1 MIINTGMRTDIPAFY
16 SEWLM
21 NRIRVGFVC
30 VRNPY
35 YRLQVSKYSL
45 SPDVVDCLAFC
56 TKNPY
61 PMIKYLDELKEKYNM
76 FWFVTITPYGKDL
89 EPNVPPLEKVIE
101 DFKILSDKIGKKAVA
116 LRYDPILI
124 NEEFSVEKHVEIFD
138 LLANSLKG
146 YTEDVTIS
154 FLDLY
159 EKVKR
164 NAPDIRP
171 PTREEQKQ
179 IAKEFVR
186 IGKENNMV
194 IHGCCENPNLKE
206 VGIDIEG
213 CMSQKIVEKAIG
225 FNLKAPRGQSKRIVT
240 NGSKGGTKDITIS
253 DKGKS
258 ICNCLMG
265 NDIGAYNSCMHLC
278 KYCYA
283 NFNKTLVQENY
294 KLHNPNS
301 PFLIGESTTEDKV
314 TDAKQ
319 KSWRIDNELEQVTL
333 F

>member
-1 MIINTGMRTDIPAFY
+1 MIINTGMRTDIPGFY

-21 NRIRVGFVC
+21 NRIHDGYVY

-35 YRLQVSKYSL
+35 NRLQVSKYSL
-45 SPDVVDCLAFC
+45 SPDIVDCLAFC
-56 TKNPY
+56 SKNPY
-61 PMIKYLDELKEKYNM
+61 PMLKYIDELKEKYNM

-89 EPNVPPLEKVIE
+89 EPNVPSYEKVIE
-101 DFKILSDKIGKKAVA
+101 DFKTLSNKIGKNAVA

-124 NEEFSVEKHVEIFD
+124 NEEYTVKKHIEMFD
-138 LLANSLKG
+138 KFAKCLKG

-164 NAPDIRP
+164 NAPDIKV
-171 PTREEQKQ
+171 PTNEQQIK

-186 IGKENNMV
+186 IGKENNMI
-194 IHGCCENPNLKE
+194 IHGCCENPKLKE
-206 VGIDIEG
+206 FGVDITG

-225 FNLKAPRGQSKRIVT
+225 FKLNAPGGQSKRIVT
-240 NGSKGGTKDITIS
+240 
-253 DKGKS
+253 DKVKN

-265 NDIGAYNSCMHLC
+265 NDIGDYNSCMHLC

-283 NFNKTLVQENY
+283 NFNKELVKENY

-301 PFLIGESTTEDKV
+301 PFLIGESLLEDKV
-314 TDAKQ
+314 TQAKQ
-319 KSWRIDNELEQVTL
+319 KSWKIDNEIEQVTL

>member
-21 NRIRVGFVC
+21 NRVREGFVY

-56 TKNPY
+56 TKNPH
-61 PMIKYLDELKEKYNM
+61 PMIKYIDELKEKYNM
-76 FWFVTITPYGKDL
+76 FWFVTITPYGKEL
-89 EPNVPPLEKVIE
+89 EPNVPPFKKVIE
-101 DFKILSDKIGKKAVA
+101 DFKILSNKIGKNAVA

-124 NEEFSVEKHVEIFD
+124 NEEYSVEKHIEMFD
-138 LLANSLKG
+138 LFAKSLKG

-171 PTREEQKQ
+171 PTNEEQKL

-206 VGIDIEG
+206 VGIDITG
-213 CMSQKIVEKAIG
+213 CMSQEIIEKAIG
-225 FNLKAPRGQSKRIVT
+225 FYLKAPNRQSKRIVT
-240 NGSKGGTKDITIS
+240 NENEEVIKDITLS
-253 DKGKS
+253 NKGKP

-283 NFNKTLVQENY
+283 NFNKTLVQDNY

-301 PFLIGESTTEDKV
+301 PFLIEESTAEDRVTEV
-314 TDAKQ
+314 KQ
-319 KSWRIDNELEQVTL
+319 KSWKIENKFEQVTL

>member
-21 NRIRVGFVC
+21 NRIREGFVY

-61 PMIKYLDELKEKYNM
+61 PMIKYVDELKEKYNM

-89 EPNVPPLEKVIE
+89 EPNVPPFETVIQ
-101 DFKILSDKIGKKAVA
+101 DFKILSNKIGKNAVA

-124 NEEFSVEKHVEIFD
+124 NKEYSVDKHIEMFD
-138 LLANSLKG
+138 KIAKSLKG

-171 PTREEQKQ
+171 PTNEEQKY
-179 IAKEFVR
+179 IAREFVK
-186 IGKENNMV
+186 IGKENNMI

-206 VGIDIEG
+206 VGIDITG
-213 CMSQKIVEKAIG
+213 CMSQEIVEKAIG
-225 FNLKAPRGQSKRIVT
+225 FNLKAPSGQSKRIVT
-240 NGSKGGTKDITIS
+240 NEN
-253 DKGKS
+253 KGKA

-294 KLHNPNS
+294 KLHNPKS
-301 PFLIGESTTEDKV
+301 PFLIGESTPEDKITEV
-314 TDAKQ
+314 KQ
-319 KSWRIDNELEQVTL
+319 KSWITFDNQISFLE
-333 F
+333 

>member
-21 NRIRVGFVC
+21 NRVREGFVY

-56 TKNPY
+56 TKNPHL
-61 PMIKYLDELKEKYNM
+61 MIKYIDELKEKYNM
-76 FWFVTITPYGKDL
+76 FWFVTATPYGKDL
-89 EPNVPPLEKVIE
+89 EPKVPHFEKVTQ
-101 DFKILSDKIGKKAVA
+101 DFKTLSNKIGKNAVA

-124 NEEFSVEKHVEIFD
+124 NEEYSVEKHIEMF
-138 LLANSLKG
+138 AKFAKSLKG

-171 PTREEQKQ
+171 PTNEEQKL

-206 VGIDIEG
+206 VGIDITG
-213 CMSQKIVEKAIG
+213 CMSQEIVEKAIG
-225 FNLKAPRGQSKRIVT
+225 FYLKAPSGQSKRIVT
-240 NGSKGGTKDITIS
+240 NENEEVIKDITLS
-253 DKGKS
+253 NKGKP

-283 NFNKTLVQENY
+283 NFNKTLVQDNY

-301 PFLIGESTTEDKV
+301 PFLIGESTAEDRVTEV
-314 TDAKQ
+314 KQ
-319 KSWRIDNELEQVTL
+319 KSWKIENKFEQVTL

>member
-21 NRIRVGFVC
+21 NRIREGFVY

-56 TKNPY
+56 TKNPH
-61 PMIKYLDELKEKYNM
+61 PMLKYLDELKEKYNM

-89 EPNVPPLEKVIE
+89 EPNVPLFEKVIQ
-101 DFKILSDKIGKKAVA
+101 DFMTLSNKIGKNAVA
-116 LRYDPILI
+116 LRYDPILM
-124 NEEFSVEKHVEIFD
+124 NEEYSVEKHIEMFE
-138 LLANSLKG
+138 LFAKTLKG

-171 PTREEQKQ
+171 PTNEEQKQ

-206 VGIDIEG
+206 VGIDITG
-213 CMSQKIVEKAIG
+213 CMSQEIVEKAIG
-225 FNLKAPRGQSKRIVT
+225 FNLKAPSGQSK
-240 NGSKGGTKDITIS
+240 
-253 DKGKS
+253 
-258 ICNCLMG
+258 
-265 NDIGAYNSCMHLC
+265 
-278 KYCYA
+278 
-283 NFNKTLVQENY
+283 
-294 KLHNPNS
+294 
-301 PFLIGESTTEDKV
+301 
-314 TDAKQ
+314 
-319 KSWRIDNELEQVTL
+319 
-333 F
+333 

>member
-21 NRIRVGFVC
+21 NRVHAGFVY

-61 PMIKYLDELKEKYNM
+61 PMLKYLDELKEKYKM
-76 FWFVTITPYGKDL
+76 FWFVTITPYGKEL
-89 EPNVPPLEKVIE
+89 EPNVPPFEKVTQ
-101 DFKILSDKIGKKAVA
+101 DFKTLSSKIGKNAVA
-116 LRYDPILI
+116 FRYDPILI
-124 NEEFSVEKHVEIFD
+124 NDKYSAEKHIEMFD
-138 LLANSLKG
+138 LFAKRLKG

-164 NAPDIRP
+164 NAPNIRP
-171 PTREEQKQ
+171 PTNEEQKY

-186 IGKENNMV
+186 IGKENNMA
-194 IHGCCENPNLKE
+194 IH
-206 VGIDIEG
+206 G
-213 CMSQKIVEKAIG
+213 CMSQEIIEKAIG
-225 FNLKAPRGQSKRIVT
+225 FSLKVPNGQSKRIVT
-240 NGSKGGTKDITIS
+240 NGNKE
-253 DKGKS
+253 DKWKPM
-258 ICNCLMG
+258 CNCVMG

-283 NFNKTLVQENY
+283 NFNRTLVQENY

-301 PFLIGESTTEDKV
+301 PFLIGECTSEDKI
-314 TDAKQ
+314 TEAKQ
-319 KSWRIDNELEQVTL
+319 KSWRIDNEFEQITL
-333 F
+333 

>member
-45 SPDVVDCLAFC
+45 SPEVVDCLAFC

-89 EPNVPPLEKVIE
+89 EPNVPPFEKVIE
-101 DFKILSDKIGKKAVA
+101 DFKTLSNKIGKNAVA

-124 NEEFSVEKHVEIFD
+124 NEEYTAEKHIEMFD
-138 LLANSLKG
+138 LFAKSLKG

-164 NAPDIRP
+164 NAPNIRP
-171 PTREEQKQ
+171 PTNEEQKY

-186 IGKENNMV
+186 IGKENNMI

-206 VGIDIEG
+206 VGIDITG
-213 CMSQKIVEKAIG
+213 CMSQEIVEKAIG
-225 FNLKAPRGQSKRIVT
+225 FILKAPSGQSKRIIT
-240 NGSKGGTKDITIS
+240 DGNNGKP
-253 DKGKS
+253 

-265 NDIGAYNSCMHLC
+265 NDIGDYNSCMHLC

-283 NFNKTLVQENY
+283 NFNKELVKENY
-294 KLHNPNS
+294 KMHNPSS
-301 PFLIGESTTEDKV
+301 PFLIGESTPEDKI
-314 TDAKQ
+314 TEPKQ
-319 KSWRIDNELEQVTL
+319 KSWISFDNQISFLE
-333 F
+333 